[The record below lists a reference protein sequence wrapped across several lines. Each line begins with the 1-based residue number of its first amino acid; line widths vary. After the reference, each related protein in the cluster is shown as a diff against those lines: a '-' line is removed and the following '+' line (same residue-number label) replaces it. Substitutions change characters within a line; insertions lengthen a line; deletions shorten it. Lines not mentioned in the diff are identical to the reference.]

1 MQDCAHGKRG
11 ARIGL
16 SGGRIRCG
24 SLDRDQ
30 QYMSGF
36 LWDNGTLTDLGTL
49 PNDYFS
55 AANAIK

>member
-1 MQDCAHGKRG
+1 
-11 ARIGL
+11 
-16 SGGRIRCG
+16 
-24 SLDRDQ
+24 
-30 QYMSGF
+30 MSGF